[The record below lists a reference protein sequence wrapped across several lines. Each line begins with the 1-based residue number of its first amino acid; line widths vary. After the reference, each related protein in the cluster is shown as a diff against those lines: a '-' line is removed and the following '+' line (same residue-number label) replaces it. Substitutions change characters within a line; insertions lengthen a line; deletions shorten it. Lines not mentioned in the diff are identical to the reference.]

1 MIKKI
6 SEEAVTIVLPMRNVA
21 TTVLFSLQSINKQT
35 YPIREVIIIDNAST
49 DNSIEIVRNFARKS
63 KIPIH
68 IVSRQNNKGLGASF
82 NFGVKSSK
90 TSLVVLMHSDC
101 VLQTAGELSKL
112 TRPFIE
118 KNNDVIATYP
128 TIVSLES
135 VWQTYGFWEKCYF
148 ARQAGKGVAGLTTK
162 FDCIR
167 KKKYLDLGGIDVKN
181 FGFGGFD
188 ADLHQSLAKI
198 GKVVK
203 SEAVITHL
211 HFLGKGFSLGKL
223 LDKQRV
229 DSRTYGRCI
238 RMRGMSL
245 IQDGLFL
252 LIRPSL
258 AILPFIPYLHTIGI
272 AMLIIYSFLYTHKMF
287 TTRSTLQDPRII
299 ILPLLNVFLLYYE
312 TFWTVESFFFGK
324 NKIE

>member
-6 SEEAVTIVLPMRNVA
+6 SEEAVTIVLPMRNAA

-35 YPIREVIIIDNAST
+35 YPIKEVIIIDNAST
-49 DNSIEIVRNFARKS
+49 DNSIEIVRKYAGKS
-63 KIPIH
+63 KIPIR
-68 IVSRQNNKGLGASF
+68 IVSRQKNYGLGTSF

-101 VLQTAGELSKL
+101 TLPTADELSKL

-118 KNNDVIATYP
+118 NNDVITTYP
-128 TIVSLES
+128 TIVLLES
-135 VWQTYGFWEKCYF
+135 VWQTYDFWEKCYF

-167 KKKYLDLGGIDVKN
+167 KKKYLDIGGIDTKN

-198 GKVVK
+198 GTVSK

-211 HFLGKGFSLGKL
+211 HYLGKGFSLGKL

-229 DSRTYGRCI
+229 DSRTNGRCI

-258 AILPFIPYLHTIGI
+258 AILPFIPYLHAIGLLL
-272 AMLIIYSFLYTHKMF
+272 LIIYSFLYTKKMF
-287 TTRSTLQDPRII
+287 ITKSTLQDPRII
-299 ILPLLNVFLLYYE
+299 ILPFLNVFLLYYE
-312 TFWTVESFFFGK
+312 TFWTIEAFLFGK